1 MELALHAHPTLVQ
14 YRYPGSG
21 TSRDTLGR
29 YLTPRGE
36 PDTLE
41 LSGIKQPCEG
51 GEGLKKSY
59 QSTLVIIHESAP
71 PCTRPASS
79 SLLHWGVGNK
89 HFGAYLGA
97 PPVRLVQLQLQCST
111 EPCTPVCLFPL
122 TLGIHSST
130 VACSGS
136 NKSPPPVYPRHQQ
149 RAPRPHAMQGS
160 VCWQLDNHAVVVYL
174 ELCGMDNTRTS
185 WARTPA
191 LRRRGMPTLMQ
202 TRVGYK
208 AQRRSKSQC
217 GWNAGMPRRP
227 GGGIDLGGANVEDT
241 GSVS

>member
-41 LSGIKQPCEG
+41 LSVIKQPCEG
-51 GEGLKKSY
+51 GEGFKKSY

-136 NKSPPPVYPRHQQ
+136 NKSPPPLSTRDTNSAPLDHTRC
-149 RAPRPHAMQGS
+149 RAPSAGSWTIMRLLFTLSFAAWTTPEPVGRAHRPCGAVVCRRRCRQGLGTNPSDATRASVDGMQGCQDGQEEES
-160 VCWQLDNHAVVVYL
+160 
-174 ELCGMDNTRTS
+174 
-185 WARTPA
+185 
-191 LRRRGMPTLMQ
+191 
-202 TRVGYK
+202 
-208 AQRRSKSQC
+208 
-217 GWNAGMPRRP
+217 
-227 GGGIDLGGANVEDT
+227 I
-241 GSVS
+241 